1 MDLRYIYGGVSHS
14 VESVMAFTGEGQSA
28 FWSSPFFHFFPE
40 IDQEE
45 FLAMDRARR
54 VQRLEEALTAFE
66 RSNEALLQE
75 KVNAYNDHWRANRAQ
90 IVEALQEIFALDL
103 SGLFNDLTGQI
114 SMNPVC
120 PRHLAEH
127 TFDVFYLNSQYG
139 ALGLSLHEIIHFV
152 WFHVWQKVFR
162 DSPEEYESP
171 SLKWILSEMVVEPV
185 MRDARLAELNP
196 YYQDGSCVY
205 PYFYTLKL
213 EGRPILD
220 ILYDML
226 RGMSMEAFMR
236 ESYGLVQKHEAEIR
250 RHIEE
255 SEQA

>member
-40 IDQEE
+40 IDQAE

-54 VQRLEEALTAFE
+54 VQRLKEALTAFE

-75 KVNAYNDHWRANRAQ
+75 KVNAYNAHWQANSAQ
-90 IVEALQEIFALDL
+90 IVEALQEIFTLDL

-152 WFHVWQKVFR
+152 WFHVWQKEFR

-255 SEQA
+255 SERA